1 MKAKRCP
8 VCDSRNLKWVY
19 YAPPSQVAPEL
30 WEDMVDDGYSP
41 MILVKRIECADCGA
55 TVPGL
60 SLTLDEATKYWNAL
74 NEANG
79 NNRYVLQRIGEEPVR
94 EVEE

>member
-30 WEDMVDDGYSP
+30 WKKMVDEGFCE
-41 MILVKRIECADCGA
+41 ILLPKRIECADCGA
-55 TVPGL
+55 TVAGL
-60 SLTLDEATKYWNAL
+60 ALTFAEDYWNSVDE
-74 NEANG
+74 NDG
-79 NNRYVLQRIGEEPVR
+79 HRYVMQRVGEEPVR
-94 EVEE
+94 EVED

>member
-19 YAPPSQVAPEL
+19 YAPPSKVAPES
-30 WEDMVDDGYSP
+30 WRDMANEGFYP
-41 MILVKRIECADCGA
+41 TIIAKRIECADCGA

-60 SLTLDEATKYWNAL
+60 SLTLDEAKKYWNAL
-74 NEANG
+74 NEDNG
-79 NNRYVLQRIGEEPVR
+79 DNRYVLQRIGEEPVR